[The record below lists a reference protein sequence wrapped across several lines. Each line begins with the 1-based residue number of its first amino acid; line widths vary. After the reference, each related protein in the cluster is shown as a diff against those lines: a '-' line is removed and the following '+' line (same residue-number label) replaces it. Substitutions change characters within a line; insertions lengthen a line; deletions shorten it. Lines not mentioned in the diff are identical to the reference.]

1 MLNIKRFACTGL
13 AAILVVSLPACGKD
27 KLVPAIPP
35 CRKKMTQYIISVS
48 VRMKTATIT
57 TISHRA
63 LTMP

>member
-27 KLVPAIPP
+27 KSSGYTPLPEEDDTV
-35 CRKKMTQYIISVS
+35 YN
-48 VRMKTATIT
+48 TATIT